1 MLQRLEI
8 NGIHLDVDENLH
20 KYITRKIGHMDK
32 YLPRPFRESAHA
44 EVRLHESV
52 KGSKK
57 TCKCEVTFRIPGN
70 TIEVSESTI
79 NMYAAVD
86 IVESKLK
93 NQIIKVR
100 ERHALGGKQK
110 RHFFARLRRKSGIR
124 AIIEPEAELL

>member
-8 NGIHLDVDENLH
+8 NGIHLDVDESLR

-32 YLPRPFRESAHA
+32 YLPRTFRECAHA
-44 EVRLHESV
+44 EVRLQETI

-57 TCKCEVTFRIPGN
+57 TCKCEITFHIPGN
-70 TIEVSESTI
+70 NIEVSESTI

-86 IVESKLK
+86 IVETKLK
-93 NQIIKVR
+93 NQIIKFR

-110 RHFFARLRRKSGIR
+110 RHLFARLRRKSGIR
-124 AIIEPEAELL
+124 ATIEPEAELL